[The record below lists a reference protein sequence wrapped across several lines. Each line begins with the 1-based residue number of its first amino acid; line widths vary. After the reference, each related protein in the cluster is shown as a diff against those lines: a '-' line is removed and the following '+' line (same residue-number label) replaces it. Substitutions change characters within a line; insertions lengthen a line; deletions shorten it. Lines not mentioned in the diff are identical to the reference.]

1 MKTKSYGNFIIIML
15 LGLMI
20 KPLSSQSK
28 SESNQTI
35 IKTNILN
42 IPLIPS
48 LHIERQV
55 TNKISLQA
63 NFHRASFVFINQ
75 TDLLNASIDARY
87 YFKKQEE
94 TKLKGFFASL
104 GVGINHRYNTSRQVD
119 STYIQGGRT
128 LLGIPQTK
136 LGYQWQSANRRF
148 VFDTSIGIIAFP
160 LSLQRDD
167 NFYLEFEYRA
177 NIGVGWRL

>member
-1 MKTKSYGNFIIIML
+1 MKTKSYGNFIIFML

-20 KPLSSQSK
+20 KPLSAQSK

-48 LHIERQV
+48 LHLERQV

-94 TKLKGFFASL
+94 AKLKGFFASL
-104 GVGINHRYNTSRQVD
+104 GVGINHRYNTGRWID
-119 STYIQGGRT
+119 SNYISSGFSK
-128 LLGIPQTK
+128 LGLPQTK
-136 LGYQWQSANRRF
+136 LGYQYQSANKRF
-148 VFDTSIGIIAFP
+148 VFDTSIGLVLFPIA
-160 LSLQRDD
+160 LQRNDL
-167 NFYLEFEYRA
+167 FYVEYEYRA

>member
-1 MKTKSYGNFIIIML
+1 MQTKLCNNFILFILIVFSVKTS
-15 LGLMI
+15 I
-20 KPLSSQSK
+20 AQIK

-42 IPLIPS
+42 ILLIPS
-48 LHIERQV
+48 LHLERQI

-63 NFHRASFVFINQ
+63 NFHRASFVFISK

-94 TKLKGFFASL
+94 AKLKGFFASL
-104 GVGINHRYNTSRQVD
+104 GAGINHRYNTGRWID
-119 STYIQGGRT
+119 SNYVSSGFSK
-128 LLGIPQTK
+128 LGLPQTK
-136 LGYQWQSANRRF
+136 LGYQYQSTNKRF
-148 VFDTSIGIIAFP
+148 VFDTSIGLVLFPIA
-160 LSLQRDD
+160 LQRNDL
-167 NFYLEFEYRA
+167 FYIEYEYRA